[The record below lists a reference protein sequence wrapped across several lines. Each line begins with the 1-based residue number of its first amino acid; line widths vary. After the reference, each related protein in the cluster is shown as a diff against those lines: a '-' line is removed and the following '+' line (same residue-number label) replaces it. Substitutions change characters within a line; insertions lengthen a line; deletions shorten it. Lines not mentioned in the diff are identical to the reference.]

1 MQKAVESEDDRKDV
15 VLKRWD
21 EMYGESCNL
30 DTRDGHVIQ
39 DVRRKRGD
47 VLNDIQ
53 WLRNSLM
60 IIFRKNFVANSQG
73 SIHVCWWHR

>member
-21 EMYGESCNL
+21 EMYGGSCNL
-30 DTRDGHVIQ
+30 DTRDSHVIQ
-39 DVRRKRGD
+39 DARRKRGD

-53 WLRNSLM
+53 WLRK
-60 IIFRKNFVANSQG
+60 FVDDNF
-73 SIHVCWWHR
+73 

>member
-1 MQKAVESEDDRKDV
+1 
-15 VLKRWD
+15 
-21 EMYGESCNL
+21 MYGESCNL

-53 WLRNSLM
+53 WLRK
-60 IIFRKNFVANSQG
+60 FVDDNF
-73 SIHVCWWHR
+73 